1 MRGTYWLSKIYH
13 KIISLQPAIYIGL
26 VTFLFTFFLNQ
37 QANSKTVSDEL
48 GHQLI
53 LSNQPPQRIISLA
66 PNITEILYA
75 IGADQQLVGVTDY
88 CLYPPQAKS
97 KTKIGGFINPNIEKI
112 VSLKPD
118 IVIMSADS
126 NQQNIYTQLLR
137 LKIKAYVINPDN
149 LDKTF
154 ATILHLGEITGHSP
168 KARELVMSLQ
178 KRVKTVETSVK
189 GKAHPKVLFLWSEAP
204 LITAGSGTYTHDLIV
219 KAGGTNIAASSP
231 IKYPKYSMEEIIR
244 IQPDIIISAAMGS
257 DTKTANKNSLWQAYK
272 VIPAVKNGR
281 IYSINPDLL
290 ARPAPSM
297 ISGLEEM
304 ARMIHPEAF
313 KKGTR

>member
-13 KIISLQPAIYIGL
+13 KTVSLHPAIYLGL

-37 QANSKTVSDEL
+37 HLNSKTVSDEL
-48 GHQLI
+48 GHQLA

-118 IVIMSADS
+118 VVIMSADS
-126 NQQNIYTQLLR
+126 NQQNIYAQLLR

-154 ATILHLGEITGHSP
+154 TTILHLGEITGHSK
-168 KARELVMSLQ
+168 KARELVSSLH

-189 GKAHPKVLFLWSEAP
+189 GRTHPKVLFLWSEAP
-204 LITAGSGTYTHDLIV
+204 LITAGSGTFTHDLIE

-257 DTKTANKNSLWQAYK
+257 DTKSANKNSLWQAYK

-304 ARMIHPEAF
+304 AKMIHPETF